1 MINAKRYK
9 YPNLVAE
16 MAKNG
21 DSIMTLAKAL
31 NMNYQTLSTRL
42 KGAKSFELPEVVYLI
57 NRYGKSLEYLFYS
70 DSQSQAS

>member
-9 YPNLVAE
+9 YPNLIAE

-21 DSIMTLAKAL
+21 DSIMNLAKDL

-42 KGAKSFELPEVVYLI
+42 KGAKSFELPEVVYII
-57 NRYGKSLEYLFYS
+57 NRYGKPLEYLFYS
-70 DSQSQAS
+70 GPKPQAS